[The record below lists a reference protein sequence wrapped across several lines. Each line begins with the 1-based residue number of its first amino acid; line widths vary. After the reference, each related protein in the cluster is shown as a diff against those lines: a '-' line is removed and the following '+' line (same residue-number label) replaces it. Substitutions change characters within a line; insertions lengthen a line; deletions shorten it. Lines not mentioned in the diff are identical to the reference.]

1 MNLEEEL
8 NMINN
13 QTIDGEITQP
23 IYEQS
28 SQMASQSLNTQPVNV
43 QQYAQ
48 PSMVNPIAA
57 QQQTDGFNFSNLDSE
72 PNKPLYDRNPID
84 RLSGNSGEIFRVH
97 FLPGCN
103 TKRIKVHYNPEI
115 PANFV
120 CLGQSYGTNTD
131 ECCAKYGDAKPRVI
145 IPVVVM
151 PIIQGQPNALM
162 QGQPGELKSLVL
174 GPKQYSDLL
183 EQAKFAGVDD
193 ITRIDII
200 ASVDNPKFKSFKF
213 TICPQSFIQQ
223 IPNIAELTD
232 KWNKISTPENVCK
245 LCGRLITRADYN
257 AAYKNVDL
265 AKYSAQDSTPQ
276 NGQLNFAQPGYNQPY
291 AQQNYSQ
298 QPSYNQQSSYGQTYG
313 PQSQTNNDPWSNFQM

>member
-13 QTIDGEITQP
+13 QTLDGEITQP

-28 SQMASQSLNTQPVNV
+28 SQMASQSFNT

-48 PSMVNPIAA
+48 PSMVNPVIA

-72 PNKPLYDRNPID
+72 PNKPLYDRNPIE

-120 CLGQSYGTNTD
+120 CLGQSYGTDTD
-131 ECCAKYGDAKPRVI
+131 ECCAKYGNAKPRVI

-151 PIIQGQPNALM
+151 PIIQGQPNSLM

-183 EQAKFAGVDD
+183 EQAKFAGVED
-193 ITRIDII
+193 ITRVDII
-200 ASVDNPKFKSFKF
+200 ASVDNPKYKSFKF

-223 IPNIAELTD
+223 IPNIAELTNT
-232 KWNKISTPENVCK
+232 WNKISTPENVCK
-245 LCGRLITRADYN
+245 LCGRLITRTEYS

-265 AKYSAQDSTPQ
+265 AKYSAQDNTPQ
-276 NGQLNFAQPGYNQPY
+276 NGQLNFAQPN
-291 AQQNYSQ
+291 
-298 QPSYNQQSSYGQTYG
+298 YNQQSAIPNYNQQPNYGQVY
-313 PQSQTNNDPWSNFQM
+313 SQQGQANNDPWSNFQV